1 MAALEK
7 TFYDMYHSQQQQQH
21 QEDLEITFLLLILNC
36 LQTIRLKDKADSRLL
51 LLCGPTSLHV

>member
-7 TFYDMYHSQQQQQH
+7 TFYDMYHSQQQQH
-21 QEDLEITFLLLILNC
+21 QEDLEITFLLLMLNC
-36 LQTIRLKDKADSRLL
+36 LQTIRLKDKPDSRLL